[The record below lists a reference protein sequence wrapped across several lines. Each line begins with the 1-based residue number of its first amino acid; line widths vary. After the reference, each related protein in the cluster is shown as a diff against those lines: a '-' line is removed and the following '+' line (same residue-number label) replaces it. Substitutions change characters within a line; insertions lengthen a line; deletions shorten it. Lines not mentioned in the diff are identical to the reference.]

1 MPRAWERLEKL
12 MKWEYKRRYGR
23 MPNEEELKRIKGEPY
38 VSEMIRRSM
47 ERVGATIRE
56 VGSDGGGSRWMRKL
70 VKGFW
75 RLMEDKDVNEFVLQA
90 VREYFRQKSYIEANL
105 QASIT

>member
-1 MPRAWERLEKL
+1 MD
-12 MKWEYKRRYGR
+12 
-23 MPNEEELKRIKGEPY
+23 EEL
-38 VSEMIRRSM
+38 V
-47 ERVGATIRE
+47 RE
-56 VGSDGGGSRWMRKL
+56 
-70 VKGFW
+70 FW